1 MAEPTSNTPTAP
13 IPSHP
18 ANSAVSEPKFEVLL
32 AELEKLVGDLEGG
45 KLSLEDSLSAF
56 ERGMKVSGQ
65 AAAILDQ
72 ADLRIEQL
80 TGSGENAKT
89 TAFTGG

>member
-1 MAEPTSNTPTAP
+1 MAEPTSNTPP
-13 IPSHP
+13 PPSPSHP
-18 ANSAVSEPKFEVLL
+18 AHSAVSEPKFEVLL

-45 KLSLEDSLSAF
+45 KLSMEDSLSAF

>member
-1 MAEPTSNTPTAP
+1 
-13 IPSHP
+13 
-18 ANSAVSEPKFEVLL
+18 
-32 AELEKLVGDLEGG
+32 
-45 KLSLEDSLSAF
+45 LEDSLSAF

>member
-1 MAEPTSNTPTAP
+1 MAEPHPSDLSDTSAP
-13 IPSHP
+13 
-18 ANSAVSEPKFEVLL
+18 ASATSPIAEPKFEVLL
-32 AELEKLVGDLEGG
+32 AELEKLVGDLESG

>member
-1 MAEPTSNTPTAP
+1 MAEPTPTTPSAALTA
-13 IPSHP
+13 
-18 ANSAVSEPKFEVLL
+18 ATEPKFEVLL